1 MYFNSKQSNGSSLI
15 WDKIQQWM
23 TMPREQYVDY
33 GVEGLSVFH
42 ALRDYPVNNMSGLVI
57 GSQTPWVEVLALKS
71 GAREILTVEY
81 HNIEIT
87 GTKKIKRVHPIEF
100 AENWKNNV
108 DSFDF
113 VISFSSLEHS
123 GLGRYGD
130 KLDPIGDLREVL
142 KTLCVLKKGGIF
154 IFATHRGQDGLAW
167 NAHRTYGRIR
177 LAMIMAGFEWLD
189 TYRGFSPYPLQPTR
203 DELELENS
211 QVQDLF
217 VLRKL

>member
-71 GAREILTVEY
+71 GARE
-81 HNIEIT
+81 NIEISE
-87 GTKKIKRVHPIEF
+87 R
-100 AENWKNNV
+100 ENFSNI